1 LIELLLALQN
11 ELAAA
16 QQVMEKHNMLQPAR
30 RAGAAGADDDGCCA
44 CGCACGGGAGSRRA
58 DAQSS
63 ERKPKWRIED
73 MFSEGSMTQAQVRQI
88 YKP

>member
-1 LIELLLALQN
+1 MIELLLALQN

-30 RAGAAGADDDGCCA
+30 RAGADGDGCCA
-44 CGCACGGGAGSRRA
+44 CGCACGGAGSRRA
-58 DAQSS
+58 DAESS

-73 MFSEGSMTQAQVRQI
+73 MLSEGSMTQAEVRQI
-88 YKP
+88 HTP